1 MADFQIVVGDPSD
14 GMTYQLEIDGQD
26 ANRFIGKSLGD
37 EVDGEAIGLSGATLE
52 LTGGSDT
59 AGRPMRSDVRGPNT
73 EAILVTGGTGYN
85 PDRDGERRRVT
96 VRGAEVSDETRQINV
111 KVTSD
116 DTAVAAVPGD
126 DAEESDDE

>member
-116 DTAVAAVPGD
+116 DTDVAAVLGD